1 MVGSTNG
8 AAVEALDVCADAEGT
23 AAVSAAPAMPALRLA
38 TRLRREIV
46 LSEVI
51 VDLFFAVGW
60 RVHQDIVHSEILM
73 FGHQARTK
81 SCFARWAVDAVK
93 ETKRICHPTVA
104 TRLLD
109 AFLHLI
115 LVMVVPLFSETEWKR
130 RLNGLPAWQP
140 DCAPTLVVVPHPD
153 DETLAV
159 GGVIAALRM
168 MGADITIVAVTDGEH
183 AYTENEG
190 LAELRKKE
198 QTRALE
204 KLGVAEH
211 KIVRLGLTDSGV
223 ATQEGD
229 LVARLGTLISAET
242 QVFAPWAGDFHP
254 DHEACARAAAS
265 VAHNVGARLISYFF
279 WTWHRG
285 ATASLDKLTLRSF
298 PLDQRQQKSKSEALK
313 CHSSQLA
320 HDSGEPILPD
330 SLLAPARRPFE
341 VFCIS

>member
-1 MVGSTNG
+1 M
-8 AAVEALDVCADAEGT
+8 
-23 AAVSAAPAMPALRLA
+23 
-38 TRLRREIV
+38 
-46 LSEVI
+46 
-51 VDLFFAVGW
+51 
-60 RVHQDIVHSEILM
+60 HQDIVHSEILM

-159 GGVIAALRM
+159 GGVIAALRA

-254 DHEACARAAAS
+254 DHEACARAATS
-265 VAHNVGARLISYFF
+265 VAHNVGAKLISYFF

-285 ATASLDKLTLRSF
+285 TVATVEGLALRMFLLSEDMMEAKLG
-298 PLDQRQQKSKSEALK
+298 ALA
-313 CHSSQLA
+313 CHASQLR
-320 HDSGEPILPD
+320 HEPEPEILPEN
-330 SLLAPARRPFE
+330 LLWPARMPFE
-341 VFCIS
+341 VFAL